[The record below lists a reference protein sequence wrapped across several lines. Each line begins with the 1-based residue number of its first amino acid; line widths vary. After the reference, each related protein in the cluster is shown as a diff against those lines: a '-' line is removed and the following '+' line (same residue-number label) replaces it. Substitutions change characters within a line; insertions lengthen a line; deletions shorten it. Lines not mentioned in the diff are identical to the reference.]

1 MLTAGTHIALSP
13 EPKVTR
19 RAADAFLSPSLLTQL
34 VTKDFGRSDLTL
46 IPGSNPLLIR
56 ANAETTA
63 RLEEVLLNLDR
74 AGDALNI
81 QVQAV
86 LSADL
91 RSADDGKTAQS
102 GRSWN
107 AGCRSGDTLSL
118 GTQTRLNFV
127 GGFKTEVATDAAIA
141 DPLSSSALYGETLH
155 LTCSRVRNG
164 SAVHI
169 EGLLDLAYHIQT
181 ETFDPDT
188 PDLGMVQ
195 QPQISFLQVA
205 FSGVASPGRPVVVE
219 LKGAPTPIGD
229 RKLSI
234 TATTSP
240 DPQAASSGWNLRDLA
255 FIGSRGHDIETAQPG
270 MGRDRQVDHAPATQ
284 LTPMSPG
291 NLSGLLT
298 ERSSLGSEP
307 SRVQATSQLLIIPAS
322 NRDALLRTD
331 ELVSALESE
340 LLREHTLTLS
350 HESLSVTAPTTHGRI
365 ARIMHG
371 AERPYLVG
379 YNSEIA
385 ANSWIPAPISEVAFD
400 GVCFTARSK
409 GDDLHA
415 RWWSAKTQV
424 SRTIEDDIAHIG
436 ALQQLTQD
444 FSAGTAHVK
453 AGSETAAPLKSSTL
467 KISFR

>member
-13 EPKVTR
+13 EPEVTR
-19 RAADAFLSPSLLTQL
+19 RAADAFIAPSLLTQL
-34 VTKDFGRSDLTL
+34 ITRDFGRSELTL

-56 ANAETTA
+56 ANPETTA
-63 RLEEVLLNLDR
+63 RLKEVLLNLDS

-91 RSADDGKTAQS
+91 RSAEEGKTAQGAS
-102 GRSWN
+102 SWT
-107 AGCRSGDTLSL
+107 AGCRSGDALSL
-118 GTQTRLNFV
+118 GTQTELHFI
-127 GGFKTEVATDAAIA
+127 GGFAPEVATDAATA
-141 DPLSSSALYGETLH
+141 DPLSSSALYGETLY

-169 EGLLDLAYHIQT
+169 EGLLDLAYHTQT

-195 QPQISFLQVA
+195 QPQIRFLQVA

-229 RKLSI
+229 RKLTI

-240 DPQAASSGWNLRDLA
+240 DPEAASSGWSLRDLA
-255 FIGSRGHDIETAQPG
+255 FIGSAGHTLEAAQPG
-270 MGRDRQVDHAPATQ
+270 LGRDGQVDHAHATQ

-291 NLSGLLT
+291 SLAGLLID
-298 ERSSLGSEP
+298 RSSLGSEP
-307 SRVQATSQLLIIPAS
+307 SRVQATSRLLLIPAS
-322 NRDALLRTD
+322 NKEALLRTD
-331 ELVSALESE
+331 ELVAALESE

-350 HESLSVTAPTTHGRI
+350 YEGLSVTAPTTHGR
-365 ARIMHG
+365 ALRIMHG

-379 YNSEIA
+379 YSSEIA
-385 ANSWIPAPISEVAFD
+385 PNSWIPTPISEVAFD
-400 GVCFTARSK
+400 GVCLTARSK
-409 GDDLHA
+409 GGDLNA
-415 RWWSAKTQV
+415 RWWSAKTQE
-424 SRTIEDDIAHIG
+424 SRTIGDEIAHTG
-436 ALQQLTQD
+436 ALQQLTRT
-444 FSAGTAHVK
+444 FNAGAAQVE
-453 AGSETAAPLKSSTL
+453 AGSEISALLKSSTI
-467 KISFR
+467 KITYR